1 MNALNMTLEEFT
13 KDLEERLA
21 KTSDEELI
29 EALRRAGCKFKDD
42 EEDTQSQQDYKNSL
56 KNSLKHDH

>member
-1 MNALNMTLEEFT
+1 MTLEGFT
-13 KDLEERLA
+13 KYLE
-21 KTSDEELI
+21 KS